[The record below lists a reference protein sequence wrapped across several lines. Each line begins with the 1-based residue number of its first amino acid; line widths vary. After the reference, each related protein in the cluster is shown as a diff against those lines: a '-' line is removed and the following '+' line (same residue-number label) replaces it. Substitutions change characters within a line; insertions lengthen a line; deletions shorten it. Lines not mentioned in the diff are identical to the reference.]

1 MSALLEAI
9 TTASADE
16 WVGAVG
22 LGLVW
27 AALGVWV
34 FGAIVENVPSVG
46 RWFR

>member
-1 MSALLEAI
+1 MWEVI
-9 TTASADE
+9 TTATFNQWLS
-16 WVGAVG
+16 GIG

-34 FGAIVENVPSVG
+34 FGAIVENVPSIG